1 MSHKREELER
11 QLRVKAEE
19 AIRKLLKNLP
29 DKSDLTMTDI
39 ENLVGKMGDE
49 VTQSATEA
57 IAQGEQAEPSEV
69 ICEACQVM
77 MQKRGKR
84 KKRVVT
90 KRGEIELDR
99 QYYVCPQCGEGIFP
113 PR

>member
-1 MSHKREELER
+1 MPKKHEELEK
-11 QLRVKAEE
+11 QLRAKAEE
-19 AIRKLLKNLP
+19 AIRKLLEKLP
-29 DKSDLTMTDI
+29 DKSVLTMTDI
-39 ENLVGKMGDE
+39 ENLVGEMGHE
-49 VTQSATEA
+49 VTQSATEV
-57 IAQGEQAEPSEV
+57 IARGEQSEPSEM
-69 ICEACQVM
+69 ICTECQVR

-90 KRGEIELDR
+90 KRGEIDLER